1 MLVEL
6 MSAFVEQDLWE
17 NDVKMADLLKECV
30 LYDQVLTLRSL
41 SLCLQVF

>member
-1 MLVEL
+1 ML

-17 NDVKMADLLKECV
+17 NDVKMADVLKACV
-30 LYDQVLTLRSL
+30 LLCDQVLTLRSL